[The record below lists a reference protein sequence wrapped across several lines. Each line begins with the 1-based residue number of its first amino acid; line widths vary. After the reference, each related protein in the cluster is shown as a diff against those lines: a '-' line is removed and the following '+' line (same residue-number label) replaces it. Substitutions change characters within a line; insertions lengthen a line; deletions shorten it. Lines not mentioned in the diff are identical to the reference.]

1 MNDEYSFT
9 RYLASKKSV
18 DDRALNGYVW
28 KQLIQS
34 LPEQTPEKHL
44 RVLEI
49 GSGIGTMIERLI
61 SWEAIRFADYTAID
75 NQTENITHTIASL
88 PVWASQNG
96 YQISIRDK
104 NHLLFQ
110 GANLKIS
117 LSLEAVDLFDFILR
131 EHSRQKWDLIVAH
144 AFLDLVNI
152 PETLPKIFDL
162 LDKEGLFY
170 FTINYDGLTL
180 FEPEIDPDFD
190 QQIQRLYNHTMDQ
203 RIVAGKPSG
212 DSETGR
218 HLFNQLRDAGAQ
230 LLAAGASDWV
240 VYPGA
245 NGYHKDEAFFLHF
258 IINTMKLALKD
269 DPNLNGLQFDDWIA
283 ERHAQIEQNKLVYIA
298 HQMDFLGK
306 LK

>member
-1 MNDEYSFT
+1 MNDEYSFI

-28 KQLIQS
+28 KQFVQS
-34 LPEQTPEKHL
+34 LPEQTAEKPL

-61 SWEAIRFADYTAID
+61 SWEALNFADYTAID
-75 NQTENITHTIASL
+75 QQPDNIAHTINRLSI
-88 PVWASQNG
+88 WGGQNS
-96 YQISIRDK
+96 YPLSIQDE

-117 LSLEAVDLFDFILR
+117 LSLEAVDLFDFIHR
-131 EHSRQKWDLIVAH
+131 ERPRQKWDLIVAH

-162 LDKEGLFY
+162 LAKDGLFY

-190 QQIQRLYNHTMDQ
+190 QQIQHLYNQTMDQ

-212 DSETGR
+212 DSKTGR
-218 HLFNQLRDAGAQ
+218 HLFNQLRIAGAQ

-258 IINTMKLALKD
+258 ITHTIQQALRD
-269 DPNLNGLQFDDWIA
+269 DPNLNGQQFHHWID